1 MSANSLTPMLRQYH
15 ELKSAHPGALLFFRL
30 GDFYELFYD
39 DAITGARELDIT
51 LTARHKETSHPV
63 PMCGVPHHAASTYI
77 ARLVR
82 KGYRVAIC
90 EQTENPAAGKK
101 LVRREVVRIIT
112 PGTAIDSQLVDSSE
126 AAYLAAIS
134 CQGDKFG
141 VAFLD
146 VTTGE
151 FHATETQ
158 GTDAMQKAFEFID
171 SYAPRE
177 LLHPTS
183 LAPLLREHYK
193 SPHDDSLSRTG
204 SPVVARIGSVSD
216 AERPNPKIPLTGLDD
231 WLWES
236 QRCDE
241 LLCKQFGVRSL
252 EAFNLNDKSAAVS
265 AAGICLH
272 YAREMQRL
280 DSKHISGINYFERQ
294 GFLILDGVTVRN
306 LELLESQSDAA
317 KSRSLLNIIDHTKTA
332 MGARLLRS
340 WLMRPSVN
348 RGEINARLD
357 AVEELHA
364 STMIC
369 DALRRLLNDVQD
381 IERLIGRINL
391 NTATPRDFSFLSR
404 SLAQMPHIKKLL
416 SESRTSLI
424 QVLVGSLDE
433 HGELEA
439 VKLLI
444 DKHFNSDGDL
454 PSDNAVKAG
463 VSEELDELR
472 HLSGNVKAAISEM
485 EARERSR
492 TGLNNL
498 RIRSNGVFGYYIE
511 VPRAQAARV
520 PENYQRR
527 QTLVNAERY
536 TTPELQTLEQRTLG
550 ADERIA
556 EIETELLTAL
566 RQQLSLHSHTLQAT
580 ARAFAMLDV
589 LAGLAAAARQHR
601 YVKPVLHESDEIEI
615 RNGRHA
621 LIEAFSSTPFIP
633 NDLYMNNSTD
643 RLLIITGPNMGGKST
658 ILRQIGL
665 IAVLAQIGSFVPA
678 EYAKLPIFDRVWTRV
693 GASDDISRGRST
705 FMVEMTE
712 MAAIMHGATP
722 RSLVLLDEIGR
733 GTATFDGLS
742 IAWAV
747 AEYLHNSP
755 ENAAKTLFATHYHE
769 LTELAEQLPGAQNYH
784 IKVAERD
791 DTIFF
796 LYKFERGSASKSYGV
811 EVARIAGLPQVV
823 IGRAREV
830 LATLEKYELKILK
843 EASQQDSQNDFTHHV
858 ADTGSSTKALTRRAT
873 GKRLALQATLFAAT
887 NDKLLDEIRETK
899 ASGLS
904 REQLQAFI
912 ENIQSRII

>member
-51 LTARHKETSHPV
+51 LTARHKETAHPV
-63 PMCGVPHHAASTYI
+63 PMCGVPHHAASTHI

-90 EQTENPAAGKK
+90 EQTESPTAGKK

-112 PGTAIDSQLVDSSE
+112 PGTAIDSQLLDSGE

-158 GTDAMQKAFEFID
+158 GTDAMRKAFEYID

-193 SPHDDSLSRTG
+193 SHHDNSSSHTD
-204 SPVVARIGSVSD
+204 SPVIARISSVSD

-236 QRCDE
+236 GRCDE

-252 EAFNLNDKSAAVS
+252 EAFNLNDKPAAVS

-294 GFLILDGVTVRN
+294 GFLVLDTVTVRN

-317 KSRSLLNIIDHTKTA
+317 RSRSLLKIIDHTKTA

-369 DALRRLLNDVQD
+369 DALRRHLNDIQD
-381 IERLIGRINL
+381 IERLIGRVNL

-404 SLAQMPHIKKLL
+404 ALAQIPHIKKLL
-416 SESRTSLI
+416 SQSHASLL
-424 QVLVGSLDE
+424 QVLVENLDE
-433 HGELEA
+433 LSA

-444 DKHFNSDGDL
+444 EKHFNTERDL
-454 PSDNAVKAG
+454 PTDNEIKAG
-463 VSEELDELR
+463 ISAELDELR
-472 HLSGNVKAAISEM
+472 NLSGNVKAAISEM

-498 RIRSNGVFGYYIE
+498 KIRSNGVFGYYIE

-520 PENYQRR
+520 PESYQRR
-527 QTLVNAERY
+527 QTLANAERY
-536 TTPELQTLEQRTLG
+536 TTPELQSLEQRTLG

-556 EIETELLTAL
+556 EIEADLLTAL
-566 RQQLSLHSHTLQAT
+566 RQQVSLHSQTLQAT
-580 ARAFAMLDV
+580 ARALAVLDV

-601 YVKPVLHESDEIEI
+601 YVKPILHESDEIEI

-678 EYAKLPIFDRVWTRV
+678 EYAKLPVFDRVWTRV

-791 DTIFF
+791 DEIFF

-843 EASQQDSQNDFTHHV
+843 EAGQQDSQDDFSH
-858 ADTGSSTKALTRRAT
+858 DTSNAERTTKALTRRAT
-873 GKRLALQATLFAAT
+873 GKRLASQVTLFAAT
-887 NDKLLDEIRETK
+887 NDKLFDEIRETK
-899 ASGLS
+899 ASSLS

-912 ENIQSRII
+912 ESIQSRIV

>member
-1 MSANSLTPMLRQYH
+1 MLRQYH

-30 GDFYELFYD
+30 GDFYELFFD
-39 DAITGARELDIT
+39 DAITASRELDIT
-51 LTARHKETSHPV
+51 LTARHKETAHPV
-63 PMCGVPHHAASTYI
+63 PMCGVPHHAASTHI

-90 EQTENPAAGKK
+90 EQTESPAAGKK
-101 LVRREVVRIIT
+101 LMRREVVRIIT

-126 AAYLAAIS
+126 AAYLAAMS

-151 FHATETQ
+151 FHAAETQ
-158 GTDAMQKAFEFID
+158 GADAMQKAFDYID
-171 SYAPRE
+171 GYAPRE

-193 SPHDDSLSRTG
+193 SHRDDFQSHTDS
-204 SPVVARIGSVSD
+204 SVVARISSVSD
-216 AERPNPKIPLTGLDD
+216 AERPKPTIPLTGLDD

-236 QRCDE
+236 SRCDE

-252 EAFNLNDKSAAVS
+252 EAFNLNDKPAAIS
-265 AAGICLH
+265 AAGICIH

-280 DSKHISGINYFERQ
+280 DSKHINGISYFERQ
-294 GFLILDGVTVRN
+294 EFLVLDSVTVRN

-317 KSRSLLNIIDHTKTA
+317 RSRSLLKIIDHTKTA

-364 STMIC
+364 STMTC
-369 DALRRLLNDVQD
+369 DALRRYLNDVQD

-391 NTATPRDFSFLSR
+391 NTATPRDFSFLAR
-404 SLAQMPHIKKLL
+404 ALAQIPHIKKLL
-416 SESRTSLI
+416 SRSKCSLLQI
-424 QVLVGSLDE
+424 LLENLDE
-433 HGELEA
+433 LST
-439 VKLLI
+439 VKSLI
-444 DKHFNSDGDL
+444 DKHFNSDADSPTANTFKG
-454 PSDNAVKAG
+454 G

-472 HLSGNVKAAISEM
+472 DLSGNVKAAISAM
-485 EARERSR
+485 EARERSQ

-511 VPRAQAARV
+511 VPRTQAARV

-527 QTLVNAERY
+527 QTLANAERY
-536 TTPELQTLEQRTLG
+536 TTPELQNLEQRTFG
-550 ADERIA
+550 AAERIA
-556 EIETELLTAL
+556 EIEVELLTAL
-566 RQQLSLHSHTLQAT
+566 RQQVGSHSQTLQAT
-580 ARAFAMLDV
+580 ARALAMLDV

-601 YVKPVLHESDEIEI
+601 YVKPLLHESDEIEI

-665 IAVLAQIGSFVPA
+665 IVVLAQIGSFVPA

-769 LTELAEQLPGAQNYH
+769 LTELAEQLPGAQNYY

-791 DTIFF
+791 DAIFF

-843 EASQQDSQNDFTHHV
+843 EAAQQDSQNDFTH
-858 ADTGSSTKALTRRAT
+858 GSLNAEHTTKALTRRAT
-873 GKRLALQATLFAAT
+873 GKRLASQATLFAAT
-887 NDKLLDEIRETK
+887 NEKLLEEIRETK
-899 ASGLS
+899 VSGLS